1 MYGVKKS
8 VTEDISSNT
17 EVDMNVVIEDSVLG
31 SDFNVIITFQNKTSR
46 RYNVK
51 AYISGNVVFYT
62 GVPKTEFKND
72 SFDVILEPMKGKT
85 IIVS

>member
-17 EVDMNVVIEDSVLG
+17 EVDMDVVIEDSVLG

-46 RYNVK
+46 RYTAT

-62 GVPKTEFKND
+62 GVAKTEFKND
-72 SFDVILEPMKGKT
+72 NFDLTLEPMKGKT